1 MYCIYIY
8 IRYELG
14 SGSNQQHQVSQTLP
28 DQAHSTLFSPN
39 LQAVLSNPKQ
49 ASAQTSVANGVKD
62 TTLPPLLLGLPE
74 PEIFKE
80 LHLIKNPERTPRQMD
95 RVMWNM
101 PEN

>member
-1 MYCIYIY
+1 MNWVAAPINNTKCPRHFQ
-8 IRYELG
+8 IRR
-14 SGSNQQHQVSQTLP
+14 TAP
-28 DQAHSTLFSPN
+28 CFFPN